1 MSSLRF
7 IVGARP
13 SELRD
18 ELVNMNC
25 RQEPVHLK
33 CSEGLVRVSNW
44 ALGAVALVAFRAEW
58 RCSLSWYDS

>member
-1 MSSLRF
+1 MSSSIV

-25 RQEPVHLK
+25 RQEPVYLK
-33 CSEGLVRVSNW
+33 CSEGLVRVFS
-44 ALGAVALVAFRAEW
+44 G
-58 RCSLSWYDS
+58 SSSI